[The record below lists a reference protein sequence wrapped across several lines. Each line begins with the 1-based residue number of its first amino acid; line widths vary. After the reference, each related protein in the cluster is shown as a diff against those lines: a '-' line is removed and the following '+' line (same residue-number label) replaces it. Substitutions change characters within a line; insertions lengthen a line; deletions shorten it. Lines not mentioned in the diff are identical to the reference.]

1 MVTPV
6 ETAGL
11 VLAALPLV
19 IVAIENYR
27 KGLDPIKDYL
37 RYSSMLKALQTR
49 LRLEQ
54 DLYQGTLKRLLITQL
69 SPSELEG
76 LFAGPGEPLEASLW
90 GTHGIE
96 KKLQLALGKK
106 YDMFMN
112 VIKDMDAT
120 LKTLM
125 EKLDIDLEGQVSE

>member
-19 IVAIENYR
+19 IIAIENYR

-54 DLYQGTLKRLLITQL
+54 DLYQGTLKRLLISQL
-69 SPSELEG
+69 SPSDLEG
-76 LFAGPGEPLEASLW
+76 LFADPGEPLEASLW
-90 GTHGIE
+90 GTHEIE
-96 KKLQLALGKK
+96 GKLQLALGMK
-106 YDMFMN
+106 YDIFMD
-112 VIKDMDAT
+112 VIKNMDAT
-120 LKTLM
+120 LKALM
-125 EKLDIDLEGQVSE
+125 EKLDIDLKGQVSE